1 MSMNKP
7 ASRMIASSAAA
18 IILVAGAGLVVSGR
32 ASSKA
37 ALNTQD
43 DIPLALVRKGNVD
56 IVVHSSGE
64 LRTSHTMMLTA
75 PSVGGGALQI
85 TKLLPT
91 STPVRKGDVVI
102 EFDPSEQRYKLEQ
115 NRSELLQAEQEI
127 IKANADDAV
136 LAAQDKVAVL
146 KAKYDVRRAQLDVQK
161 NEISSSIDAKKND
174 LALLQA
180 LRVQAEIDKDLQ
192 SHRESGRASIFLA
205 KEKYNKAKLLM
216 DEAQQN
222 IDKMRVLAPMDGLVS
237 IQKNQGDFSFSG
249 MSIPDFHTG
258 DQANPGA
265 AIVQIVDPLG
275 LEMSAHLTEQNANN
289 IKVGQPV
296 LVTFDA
302 LPGSTFNATVKS
314 VGSMS
319 APSIFGG
326 DTGGTFD
333 VTITLTKIDK
343 RLHAGF
349 SAKMVFVGDQKKNVL
364 YMPRQAVF
372 LKDGKRIVYVK
383 HGNSYDQ
390 QIVNISGETESRSIV
405 DGLPEGTQIALIDPT
420 ASRKSSGTTN
430 SPDVGTP

>member
-1 MSMNKP
+1 VPTSK
-7 ASRMIASSAAA
+7 SFSTKIAWVAAA
-18 IILVAGAGLVVSGR
+18 IILIAGAGLVVSGR

-37 ALNTQD
+37 VLNAQD
-43 DIPLALVRKGNVD
+43 DIPLAQVRKGDID
-56 IVVHSSGE
+56 IVVHSTGE

-180 LRVQAEIDKDLQ
+180 LRVQSEIDKDLQ
-192 SHRESGRASIFLA
+192 SHRESGQASIYLA

-222 IDKMRVLAPMDGLVS
+222 IDKMRVVAPMDGLVS

-275 LEMSAHLTEQNANN
+275 LEMSAHLTERDANN
-289 IKVGQPV
+289 IKAGQRV

-302 LPGSTFNATVKS
+302 IPGSTFNATVKS

-319 APSIFGG
+319 APNIFAG

-333 VTITLTKIDK
+333 VTITLNNIDE
-343 RLHAGF
+343 RLRAGF
-349 SAKMVFVGDQKKNVL
+349 SAQMVFLGGRKNNVL
-364 YMPRQAVF
+364 YIPRQAVF

-383 HGNSYDQ
+383 HGSSYDQ
-390 QIVNISGETESRSIV
+390 QVVKIPGETESRSIV
-405 DGLPEGTQIALIDPT
+405 DGLPEGTQIALVDPT
-420 ASRKSSGTTN
+420 SLRKPSNTT
-430 SPDVGTP
+430 SAATAGTP